1 MTRVPAGRLME
12 YLVDP
17 SGALTIDDVRGT
29 RYAGSWCTPDK
40 DGPGF
45 GFTNDVYWVRVTV
58 ENMVPDEYE
67 FYLEQAYALIDNI
80 RLYVSEGNGF
90 RVTEVGRKKPF
101 RERPF
106 QYRTFIFP
114 LKVRA
119 LATETFYLRY
129 QSTSSMNLA
138 LVVWSPAA
146 FGETRTLEN
155 YMLAIFY
162 SIIAVIIIY
171 NLFLFFLIRWL
182 EYLYFVLWGVLYL
195 VFMAALN
202 GTAFEFLWPD
212 SPRWGSFCVPV
223 LLCALFFIITL
234 FCFEL
239 VGMRIDRNRFRYKM
253 ALYRT
258 TIVML
263 GGITLLFVACFFLP
277 YRYAMV
283 SSTLMAGLVLLVI
296 CLMGIILIIKERNR
310 QAIFGFIAFMPIIIG
325 SMTFVLKTFSI
336 LPTNFFTEWSVHIG
350 SVFMAVLC
358 SIVLADKVNVIRK
371 ELAALN
377 VSLEQKVEERTS
389 ELHATNE
396 ELEVTNESL
405 MRTNSDLAEAQRIAR
420 LDMDMAAHVQHTL
433 LPAVPPLPAGWDIAL
448 AFRPMAR
455 VSGDIYDF
463 YTSGDGLEGVAMFDV
478 SGHGIASGLITMIA
492 RSVFHRNFTRG
503 RILPLARV
511 IQNANRDLI
520 AEIGKVDNYLT
531 GILLRFAGDTV
542 HYVNAAHSDLLRKT
556 GNGGAEIVNFADRD
570 VKGHFLGAQG
580 VEEPYEEMRFSIS
593 PGDMLFLYTDCLYEE
608 KSRSGEQ
615 FGMDRLVAALA
626 DAPSGSAQEALDFV
640 LHRFHDFV
648 GSEELRDDLTVIVLR
663 KT

>member
-1 MTRVPAGRLME
+1 ME

-17 SGALTIDDVRGT
+17 SGTLTIDDVRGD
-29 RYAGSWCTPDK
+29 RYSGSWRTSDK

-45 GFTNDVYWVRVTV
+45 GFTSDVYWVRITV
-58 ENMVPDEYE
+58 ENMVPYEYE

-80 RLYVSEGNGF
+80 RLYVPEGNGF

-106 QYRTFIFP
+106 LYRTFVFP
-114 LKVRA
+114 LKARA
-119 LATETFYLRY
+119 QATETFYLRY
-129 QSTSSMNLA
+129 QTTSSMNLA

-146 FGETRTLEN
+146 FEETRTLEN

-223 LLCALFFIITL
+223 LLCALFFVITL
-234 FCFEL
+234 FCSEL

-253 ALYRT
+253 ALYRV

-283 SSTLMAGLVLLVI
+283 SSTLMAGLVLSVI
-296 CLMGIILIIKERNR
+296 CLMGIVLIIKERNR

-371 ELAALN
+371 ELSALN

-389 ELHATNE
+389 ELHAANE

-420 LDMDMAAHVQHTL
+420 LDMDMAAHVQRTL
-433 LPAVPPLPAGWDIAL
+433 LPAAPPLPSGWDIAL
-448 AFRPMAR
+448 ASRPMAR

-511 IQNANRDLI
+511 MQNANRDLI

-531 GILLRFAGDTV
+531 GILIRLAGDTV
-542 HYVNAAHSDLLRKT
+542 QYVNAAHSDLLRKR
-556 GNGGAEIVNFADRD
+556 GSGGAEIVNFADRD
-570 VKGHFLGAQG
+570 VKGLFLGAQG

-626 DAPSGSAQEALDFV
+626 DAPSGSAQEALDSV

-648 GSEELRDDLTVIVLR
+648 GNKELRDDLTVIVLR